1 VQLNL
6 NRPRDKP
13 PCLTVGRF
21 DSTDVQVDDAAAWLG
36 APRPI
41 GGCCRAGLSHDDL
54 SVAARGC
61 PGSFDLRV
69 EKSSIAVGVQLQLS
83 IQPGLQNVGAEG
95 CPVDLS
101 YHLFIITIVYY

>member
-21 DSTDVQVDDAAAWLG
+21 DSTDVQVADAAAWLG

-41 GGCCRAGLSHDDL
+41 GGSCRAGLSDDDL
-54 SVAARGC
+54 SVAAHGC

-69 EKSSIAVGVQLQLS
+69 EEQHSRRRPAAAQHTAWT
-83 IQPGLQNVGAEG
+83 AERRR
-95 CPVDLS
+95 
-101 YHLFIITIVYY
+101 